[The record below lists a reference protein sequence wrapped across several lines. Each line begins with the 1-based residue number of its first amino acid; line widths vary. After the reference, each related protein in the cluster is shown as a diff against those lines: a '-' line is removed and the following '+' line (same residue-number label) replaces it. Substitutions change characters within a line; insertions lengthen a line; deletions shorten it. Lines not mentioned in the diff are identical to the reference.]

1 MDKEAGDRG
10 IYHRYCMERA
20 AAHCAHI
27 FTTVSHITGVESE
40 HLIGRKPGMYIV
52 YVQKGYVHVL
62 VFNKYTVTARSEQY
76 TKTLKKPTKF
86 LVILLIIAL
95 INALLDRSKRH

>member
-1 MDKEAGDRG
+1 
-10 IYHRYCMERA
+10 MERA

-40 HLIGRKPGMYIV
+40 HLIGRKPGMYIA

-62 VFNKYTVTARSEQY
+62 VFNKYTVTSRSEQY
-76 TKTLKKPTKF
+76 TKTLKKPTKVP
-86 LVILLIIAL
+86 VIY
-95 INALLDRSKRH
+95 

>member
-1 MDKEAGDRG
+1 MTSVTHGSHYRIDDSSWSSFVFLQFELDKEAGDRG

-40 HLIGRKPGMYIV
+40 HLIGRKPGMYRES
-52 YVQKGYVHVL
+52 L
-62 VFNKYTVTARSEQY
+62 RN
-76 TKTLKKPTKF
+76 TL
-86 LVILLIIAL
+86 
-95 INALLDRSKRH
+95 